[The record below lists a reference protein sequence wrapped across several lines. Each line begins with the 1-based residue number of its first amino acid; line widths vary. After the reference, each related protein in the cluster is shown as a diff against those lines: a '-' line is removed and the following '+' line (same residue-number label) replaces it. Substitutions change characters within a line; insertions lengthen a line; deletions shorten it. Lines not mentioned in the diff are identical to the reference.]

1 MPSTIASVTDLIIDD
16 FNSATEFGEFTIQ
29 KLTDATTPK
38 LSDDAARM
46 SSGSLMPS
54 DGIDFILD
62 LGGSDASSPDGFPTE
77 TMKMTYGAIEWT
89 YAPGDFS
96 PDGSEGGRDALP
108 LEQVSDPPSQH
119 ELEHVSFT
127 YQKIVGEYPGDDGGI
142 VIDWTTGHGAGRD
155 AFPTETI
162 FPTESIHPL
171 EGAHSDF
178 DLLF

>member
-16 FNSATEFGEFTIQ
+16 FNSATELREFTIQ
-29 KLTDATTPK
+29 KLTDATSPK

-46 SSGSLMPS
+46 SSDSLMPN
-54 DGIDFILD
+54 DGDD
-62 LGGSDASSPDGFPTE
+62 LVFASSGVDRSSPDQFPTE
-77 TMKMTYGAIEWT
+77 TIKMTYGAIEWT
-89 YAPGDFS
+89 YAPGGFS
-96 PDGSEGGRDALP
+96 PDGRDALP
-108 LEQVSDPPSQH
+108 LEQVSDPGSQH

-127 YQKIVGEYPGDDGGI
+127 YQKIVMEYPGDDGGI
-142 VIDWTTGHGAGRD
+142 VIDWTTGDGSSHD
-155 AFPTETI
+155 AFPREAI

>member
-1 MPSTIASVTDLIIDD
+1 MKMPSTIASVTDLIIDD
-16 FNSATEFGEFTIQ
+16 FNSATELREFTIQ

-38 LSDDAARM
+38 LADDAART
-46 SSGSLMPS
+46 ST
-54 DGIDFILD
+54 DGLIPNDGDDLVFD
-62 LGGSDASSPDGFPTE
+62 LGGADASSPDRFPTE

-96 PDGSEGGRDALP
+96 PDGHDALP
-108 LEQVSDPPSQH
+108 LEQVSHPPSQH

-127 YQKIVGEYPGDDGGI
+127 YQKIVAEYPGDGGGI
-142 VIDWTTGHGAGRD
+142 VIDWTSGDGAGPD

-162 FPTESIHPL
+162 FPTQSIHPL
-171 EGAHSDF
+171 EGAHSDL

>member
-16 FNSATEFGEFTIQ
+16 FNSATEFGEFTTQ
-29 KLTDATTPK
+29 KLSDAASPK
-38 LSDDAARM
+38 LSDDTAGM
-46 SSGSLMPS
+46 STGSLMPS

-62 LGGSDASSPDGFPTE
+62 LGGSDASSPDRFPTE

-89 YAPGDFS
+89 YAPGGFS
-96 PDGSEGGRDALP
+96 PDGRDALP
-108 LEQVSDPPSQH
+108 LEQASHPPSQH

-127 YQKIVGEYPGDDGGI
+127 YQKIVWEYPGDDGGI
-142 VIDWTTGHGAGRD
+142 VIDWTSGDGAGRD

-162 FPTESIHPL
+162 FPTQSIHPL

>member
-62 LGGSDASSPDGFPTE
+62 LGGSDASSPDRFPTE
-77 TMKMTYGAIEWT
+77 TVKMTYGAIEWT

-96 PDGSEGGRDALP
+96 PDGGRDVLP
-108 LEQVSDPPSQH
+108 LEQVSLPGSQH

-127 YQKIVGEYPGDDGGI
+127 YEKIVAEEPGSDGGI
-142 VIDWTTGHGAGRD
+142 VIDWTTGDGSSHD
-155 AFPTETI
+155 AFPTETV
-162 FPTESIHPL
+162 FPAESIHPL
-171 EGAHSDF
+171 EGAHSEF